1 MPEHIHLK
9 SLDLHRFPWRAP
21 KPLKVFAPGTSLR
34 KRVAYSLAIVRLI
47 LVPVIALAVYYL
59 FAMGWIVD
67 RIVRVDAQVATLAE
81 SVSIQM
87 LNARRME
94 LNYFLLRDPADLK
107 ASHDSLETLHKT
119 LEECVTLQPAIK
131 GSVRLIEA
139 ELQAYRRSLDAAVAR
154 VNSGH
159 VSTAA
164 RFQQVVKAYEKS
176 LDTLLSQSRRQSR
189 AQLLDALRNQS
200 GSFDSQV
207 ASVIAAS
214 DPGLRQATD
223 ELQAS
228 SDTIL
233 QLSTALEVESWNRVR
248 SDHDEARHLLSHAE
262 WILSI
267 VSALVFILSL
277 IVSYILPKQV
287 VKPLMDLKA
296 AVDHAAGGNYE
307 IEFDVQGKGEVAQL
321 AHSVRDL
328 IQHASQKHAEPKEA
342 GNSADQKASKN

>member
-1 MPEHIHLK
+1 MAEDKPRNF
-9 SLDLHRFPWRAP
+9 DLHRFPWRAR

-94 LNYFLLRDPADLK
+94 LNYFLLRDPADLN
-107 ASHDSLETLHKT
+107 ASHDSLDTLQKT
-119 LEECVTLQPAIK
+119 LEQCAALQPAIS
-131 GSVRLIEA
+131 GSVHLIEA
-139 ELQAYRRSLDAAVAR
+139 ELQAYRRSLDSAVVK

-164 RFQQVVKAYEKS
+164 RFHDVVQAYQKS
-176 LDTLLSQSRRQSR
+176 LSQLLAQSRKESR
-189 AQLLDALRNQS
+189 TQLLNDLRNQS
-200 GSFDSQV
+200 GSFDTQV
-207 ASVIAAS
+207 AAVIAAS
-214 DPGLRQATD
+214 DPGMRQATED
-223 ELQAS
+223 LQAS

-248 SDHDEARHLLSHAE
+248 QDHEEARHLLNHAE

-277 IVSYILPKQV
+277 LVSYILPKQV

-307 IEFDVQGKGEVAQL
+307 IEFDVKGKGEVAQL

-328 IQHASQKHAEPKEA
+328 IEHVSQKHEA
-342 GNSADQKASKN
+342 TKVDGQS